1 MATAN
6 QGAYAAIC
14 RASDFELHES
24 REMPM
29 CFAHIIIMIITRG
42 EGGQRL
48 PSPLVQVAGATL
60 ISSEEVVFSEFIQLS
75 VISISRVS

>member
-48 PSPLVQVAGATL
+48 LRWRVQPLYQVKRL
-60 ISSEEVVFSEFIQLS
+60 CSVNLS
-75 VISISRVS
+75 N